1 MAENYQQAAKDII
14 QLIGMDNII
23 SVTHCQ
29 TRLRFI
35 LKDHEQVDG
44 KQLEKID
51 LVKGVFYNGGQ
62 YQVIL
67 GTGIVTKVYDEIE
80 KLGINVVSKA
90 EQTAILKNNET
101 GMRKTMRILSEI
113 FIPIV
118 PVIAAT
124 GLFLGLKGV
133 IFNDTFLQ
141 LFGASVT
148 NIPESFQ
155 QIVSVI
161 TDTVFAFL
169 PALIVWS
176 TFKAF
181 NATPVIGIVIGLMMV
196 SPILPNAYAV
206 ATPDSG
212 VKAIMAFGF
221 IPVVGAQGSVLSAI
235 AAGIIGAKIELFF
248 RKKMPNIL
256 DQIFTPFM
264 TMLITFLIMIL
275 GIGPILHTVELG
287 MVDVVQW
294 LIGLPLGLG
303 GFVIGASYPLMV
315 LIGIHHTL
323 TMVETSLLANTGF
336 NALITICAM
345 YGFANVG
352 SCLAFAKKAQDSKV
366 KSTAIGSMLSQLFGV
381 SEPVLFGLLIRWN
394 LKPLLCVLFTSGLG
408 GAILA
413 IFHIQSNSYGLAVIP
428 SFLMYIYSA
437 HQLVIYLLVALLS
450 VGVCYALTSLF
461 AIPQEVLISD
471 KVIEEEEREVFE
483 MQHNTLDEQL
493 FSPVT
498 GYTMNLTAV
507 NDPVFS
513 SEMMG
518 KGLAIM
524 PTANKVYAPADGLLN
539 LVADTGHAY
548 GIQTDAGA
556 EVLIHIGIDTVT
568 LGQEVFQTQVTQGH
582 RVKKGD
588 LLGTF
593 DRKAIKEAGLDSTVM
608 VIITNTSSYLS
619 VEPMMSDYNEITPEQ
634 IILNLNTPN

>member
-1 MAENYQQAAKDII
+1 MAENYKQTAQDII
-14 QLIGMDNII
+14 DIVGKDNII

-29 TRLRFI
+29 TRLRFV
-35 LKDHEQVDG
+35 LKDRNASDD
-44 KQLEKID
+44 KALERLD
-51 LVKGVFYNGGQ
+51 LVKGVFFNGGQ

-67 GTGIVTKVYDEIE
+67 GTGIVSKVYNEIE
-80 KLGINVVSKA
+80 GLGIKSVSKA
-90 EQTAILKNNET
+90 EQTEYLKENET
-101 GMRKTMRILSEI
+101 GMKKVMRILSEI

-141 LFGASVT
+141 LFGASAKD
-148 NIPESFQ
+148 IPQSFQ
-155 QIVSVI
+155 QIISVI
-161 TDTVFAFL
+161 TDTVFGFL

-176 TFKAF
+176 TFRAF
-181 NATPVIGIVIGLMMV
+181 KATPVIGIVIGLMMV

-206 ATPDSG
+206 ATPNSG

-235 AAGIIGAKIELFF
+235 AAGIIGSKIELFF

-264 TMLITFLIMIL
+264 TMLLTFLIMIL
-275 GIGPILHTVELG
+275 GIGPVLHTVELG
-287 MVDVVQW
+287 MVGVVQF
-294 LIGLPLGLG
+294 LIDLPLGIG
-303 GFVIGASYPLMV
+303 GFAIGAAYPLMV

-352 SCLAFAKKAQDSKV
+352 SCLAFTLRSKNDKV

-408 GAILA
+408 GAILSA
-413 IFHIQSNSYGLAVIP
+413 FHIRSNSYGLAVIP
-428 SFLMYIYSA
+428 SFLMYIYSV
-437 HQLVIYLLVALLS
+437 HQLVIYAIVAVITVTL
-450 VGVCYALTSLF
+450 CFILTSIL
-461 AIPQEVLISD
+461 AIPDEVRVPEKIVEEEVLEEKAGPRDIGDEIIFAPVSGE
-471 KVIEEEEREVFE
+471 VIDL
-483 MQHNTLDEQL
+483 TL
-493 FSPVT
+493 
-498 GYTMNLTAV
+498 V

-513 SEMMG
+513 SETMG
-518 KGLAIM
+518 KGVAII
-524 PTANKVYAPADGLLN
+524 PHDGKVYAPADGLLG
-539 LVADTGHAY
+539 LVAETGHAY
-548 GIQTDAGA
+548 GIQTDDGGDI
-556 EVLIHIGIDTVT
+556 LIHIGIDTVKLEGKHFET
-568 LGQEVFQTQVTQGH
+568 KVAQGQV
-582 RVKKGD
+582 VKKGD

-593 DRKAIKEAGLDSTVM
+593 DIDGIKENGLDSTVM
-608 VIITNTSSYLS
+608 VIVTNTSYYLA
-619 VEPMMSDYNEITPEQ
+619 VKTIVPFRRDIQVGEHLLALDTDK
-634 IILNLNTPN
+634 